1 MVFCTNMTDTPLSDD
16 ILQLPNLRRF
26 AVSTTHCLKYI
37 NTPGL
42 QEFMLHGE
50 YDHRGPPPG
59 EIPHIVDFLRRA
71 PCSLLRLTMRTLIP
85 TVEVFQATP
94 SLCELTVI
102 GWNPERM
109 TTLIRT
115 LSPVERA
122 PSKVLTHLTT
132 ISLGPVADLPDIAIE
147 TIAAHFNGADGYK
160 RLQFFGILDTS
171 KANAKVTRFRHTL
184 PMQRLA
190 EMQQAGL
197 ELCFVKGNK
206 NYNAVLSSDPYSIR
220 RCAKL

>member
-1 MVFCTNMTDTPLSDD
+1 MVFCTRMTDTPLSDD

-26 AVSTTHCLKYI
+26 A
-37 NTPGL
+37 
-42 QEFMLHGE
+42 EFMLHGE
-50 YDHRGPPPG
+50 YDPRGPPPG

-71 PCSLLRLTMRTLIP
+71 PCTLLRLTMRTLIP
-85 TVEVFQATP
+85 TLEVFQATP

-132 ISLGPVADLPDIAIE
+132 ISLGPVADLPDITMEMITAR
-147 TIAAHFNGADGYK
+147 FNGADGYK
-160 RLQFFGILDTS
+160 RLQFFGILDIS
-171 KANAKVTRFRHTL
+171 KANPKVTRFRHTL

-197 ELCFVKGNK
+197 ELCLVKNDK
-206 NYNAVLSSDPYSIR
+206 DYRAVLASDAYSMR
-220 RCAKL
+220 RCAKY